1 MKKKPK
7 IEKLLKIKN
16 TKRKNT
22 EKNEYNEA
30 KSYKRQQNK
39 MQISREGVTR
49 PPLYFVV
56 WDTGYQFLL
65 RGAVASYLATTV
77 FKPSDVLKVGA
88 TNKKVSIR
96 TNTHG
101 FVFAVLIFNPIFLQ
115 CCCKLFI
122 DFVVRQLSH

>member
-1 MKKKPK
+1 MFQNNEKKKPK

-39 MQISREGVTR
+39 MQISREGVIR

-65 RGAVASYLATTV
+65 HGAVASYVTTTV
-77 FKPSDVLKVGA
+77 FKPSDVLKFGA

-101 FVFAVLIFNPIFLQ
+101 FVFAVLIFNPIFFTVL
-115 CCCKLFI
+115 L
-122 DFVVRQLSH
+122 

>member
-22 EKNEYNEA
+22 EKNEYRYNEA

-65 RGAVASYLATTV
+65 HGAVASYVTTTV
-77 FKPSDVLKVGA
+77 FKPSDVLKFGA
-88 TNKKVSIR
+88 TNKKFSIR

-101 FVFAVLIFNPIFLQ
+101 FVFAVLIFNL
-115 CCCKLFI
+115 
-122 DFVVRQLSH
+122 LSTVLL

>member
-1 MKKKPK
+1 MEKKPK

-22 EKNEYNEA
+22 EKNEYWYNEA

-49 PPLYFVV
+49 PPLYFLV

-65 RGAVASYLATTV
+65 HGAVASYVTTTV
-77 FKPSDVLKVGA
+77 FKPSDVLKFGA

-101 FVFAVLIFNPIFLQ
+101 FVFAVLIFNPIFFTVL
-115 CCCKLFI
+115 L
-122 DFVVRQLSH
+122 

>member
-1 MKKKPK
+1 MEKKPK

-16 TKRKNT
+16 TKRKNK

-65 RGAVASYLATTV
+65 HGAVASYVTTTV
-77 FKPSDVLKVGA
+77 FKPIDVLKFGA

-96 TNTHG
+96 TNIHG
-101 FVFAVLIFNPIFLQ
+101 FVFAVLIFNPIFFTVL
-115 CCCKLFI
+115 L
-122 DFVVRQLSH
+122 

>member
-1 MKKKPK
+1 MFQNNEKKKTK

-16 TKRKNT
+16 AKRKNT
-22 EKNEYNEA
+22 EKNEYRYNEA

-39 MQISREGVTR
+39 MQISREGATR

-65 RGAVASYLATTV
+65 HGAVASYITTTV
-77 FKPSDVLKVGA
+77 FKPSDVLKFGA

-101 FVFAVLIFNPIFLQ
+101 FVFAVLIFNPIFFTVL
-115 CCCKLFI
+115 L
-122 DFVVRQLSH
+122 

>member
-65 RGAVASYLATTV
+65 HGAVASYVTTTV
-77 FKPSDVLKVGA
+77 FKPSDVLKFGA

>member
-1 MKKKPK
+1 MSIMKQNHIKDSKK
-7 IEKLLKIKN
+7 
-16 TKRKNT
+16 
-22 EKNEYNEA
+22 
-30 KSYKRQQNK
+30 K

-65 RGAVASYLATTV
+65 QGAVASYVTTTTT
-77 FKPSDVLKVGA
+77 SDVLKFGA

-101 FVFAVLIFNPIFLQ
+101 FVFAVLIFNPIFFTVL
-115 CCCKLFI
+115 L
-122 DFVVRQLSH
+122 

>member
-1 MKKKPK
+1 MKKKPQ
-7 IEKLLKIKN
+7 N
-16 TKRKNT
+16 RKTALN
-22 EKNEYNEA
+22 K
-30 KSYKRQQNK
+30 KHKKKKQRQQKKK

-65 RGAVASYLATTV
+65 HGAVASYVTTTV
-77 FKPSDVLKVGA
+77 FKPSDVLKFGA

-101 FVFAVLIFNPIFLQ
+101 FVFAVLIFNPIFFTVL
-115 CCCKLFI
+115 L
-122 DFVVRQLSH
+122 

>member
-22 EKNEYNEA
+22 EKNEYRYNEA

-65 RGAVASYLATTV
+65 HGAVASYVTTTV
-77 FKPSDVLKVGA
+77 FKPSDVLKFGA

-101 FVFAVLIFNPIFLQ
+101 FVFAVLIFNPIFFTVL
-115 CCCKLFI
+115 L
-122 DFVVRQLSH
+122 

>member
-1 MKKKPK
+1 
-7 IEKLLKIKN
+7 
-16 TKRKNT
+16 
-22 EKNEYNEA
+22 
-30 KSYKRQQNK
+30 

-65 RGAVASYLATTV
+65 HGAVASYVTTTV
-77 FKPSDVLKVGA
+77 FKPSDVLKFGA

-101 FVFAVLIFNPIFLQ
+101 FVFAALIFNPIFFTVLLLAVQ
-115 CCCKLFI
+115 RFCS
-122 DFVVRQLSH
+122 QSALSMKIAIHLETTYYNGVNCRCSAF

>member
-7 IEKLLKIKN
+7 IENLLKIKN

-101 FVFAVLIFNPIFLQ
+101 FVFAVLIFNSIFFTVL
-115 CCCKLFI
+115 L
-122 DFVVRQLSH
+122 